1 MRIGIVTGEYP
12 PMQGGVGAYTQILA
26 GELAKLEHTISVLTN
41 VQAQDKNRSIKLE
54 NIISAWE
61 LNSLNVVRQW
71 VNEEQLD
78 VISLQFQTAAYS
90 MSPFIH
96 FLPHVIHR
104 IPIITTFHDLRFP
117 YLFPKAGRLRNWIVM
132 HLAKSSR
139 AVIATN
145 HEDFE
150 QLHSLPLKTL
160 IPIGS
165 NILKTLPPN
174 FEPNTWRAKAGAQA
188 DDFLIAYFG
197 LFNHTKGLETLLTSF
212 HNLHKSGIPARLI
225 FIGGGAGSSDPS
237 NAAFINHMNQ
247 QIEQLKLNEYICR
260 TGYLENDVE
269 VGAYLTASDVVALP
283 FLDGASYRRG
293 SLMAAIHYGC
303 PIVTTQPQMPISTF
317 KDREN
322 MRLVKPGDKTAL
334 TNTLRELHES
344 PELRKHLQHGAAKL
358 ANEFEWSHIAQAYI
372 QFFQQVA
379 S

>member
-26 GELAKLEHTISVLTN
+26 RALSQQGQTISVLTN
-41 VQAQDKNRSIKLE
+41 VQGQDKDPTIKLKN
-54 NIISAWE
+54 NIVKWNFGT
-61 LNSLNVVRQW
+61 LNTIHDW
-71 VNEEQLD
+71 AKYEQLE
-78 VISLQFQTAAYS
+78 VINLQFQTAAYN
-90 MSPFIH
+90 MSPWIH
-96 FLPHVIHR
+96 FLPDVISGV
-104 IPIITTFHDLRFP
+104 PVVTTFHDLRFP
-117 YLFPKAGRLRNWIVM
+117 YLFPKAGGLRKRIVK
-132 HLAKSSR
+132 HLAEVSD
-139 AVIATN
+139 AIIATN

-150 QLHSLPLKTL
+150 QLNYVSHKTL

-165 NILKTLPPN
+165 NILKTVPLN
-174 FEPNTWRAKAGAQA
+174 FESNIWRAKAGAQA

-225 FIGGGAGSSDPS
+225 FVGGGAGSSDPS
-237 NAAFINHMNQ
+237 NATFINQMNQ

-260 TGYLENDVE
+260 TGYLENDAE

-303 PIVTTQPQMPISTF
+303 PIVTTQPQTPISTF
-317 KDREN
+317 KDGEN
-322 MRLVKPGDKTAL
+322 MRLVKSGDSVAL
-334 TNTLRELHES
+334 TSALRELHES

-358 ANEFEWSHIAQAYI
+358 ANEFEWLHIAQAHI